1 VWCCYEL
8 VALPWITQIAA
19 ALTTIAMAA
28 QGLGVDMSAVA
39 KNGLR
44 VIFAVTGSLVV
55 LGSIS
60 YALIRIA
67 EIH

>member
-1 VWCCYEL
+1 MGKCVGTSARRRHEKKIEQS
-8 VALPWITQIAA
+8 A
-19 ALTTIAMAA
+19 TT
-28 QGLGVDMSAVA
+28 GLGVDISAVA
-39 KNGLR
+39 KNGFR

-67 EIH
+67 EIP